1 MARRN
6 RAWAYQL
13 EQYGLTPG
21 EFRKLGTRP
30 VRIKLSIPICPDV
43 YPGPARFRQL
53 LAKSPAERRAGVH
66 AWRVRQYQELCAR
79 MSPYEYETE
88 YYNSD
93 PVAMYTTVPARAV
106 RPLLDLSCVDRL
118 EILRIKGRRRRRR
131 TPLGPTWFAVKA
143 RFAIQYEDETRG
155 MQDYEDRI
163 VLVWARSEK
172 DAERKA
178 MREFRKYERL
188 SLTVTGHFFRW
199 SFEKVLDVY
208 QTWADDI
215 DPDGTEVHS
224 EMRTRRI
231 KPEYEWHPSADK
243 R

>member
-6 RAWAYQL
+6 RAWAYEL
-13 EQYGLTPG
+13 EKYGLTPG
-21 EFRKLGTRP
+21 EFRKLGATP
-30 VRIKLSIPICPDV
+30 VRIKLSIPMCPDV
-43 YPGPARFRQL
+43 YPSPARFRKL
-53 LAKSPAERRAGVH
+53 LAKPPEERRAGVH
-66 AWRVRQYQELCAR
+66 AWRVRQYEKLCANV
-79 MSPYEYETE
+79 SPYEYETE
-88 YYNSD
+88 YYNGD

-131 TPLGPTWFAVKA
+131 TPFGPAWFAVKA
-143 RFAIQYEDETRG
+143 RFAIQYEDEMRG

-178 MREFRKYERL
+178 MREFREYERL

-215 DPDGTEVHS
+215 DPTGTEVYS

-243 R
+243 